1 MASNKETRNLKL
13 HPMAIY
19 TFIKAQAGTLA
30 KALSESVMNS
40 LDAFSNQVNIGLTET
55 GYVIEDDGMGFN
67 STQEIYSWFET
78 LGWPHDELPGN
89 HRQWGKFGLGRAQ
102 QWAYASNVWHSN
114 GFLMTVDIRKK
125 GLDYEL
131 TDVEPRKGTKITG
144 TFYKPLDFAEIQR
157 VEREL
162 RDLVRYVTPM
172 VTFNGSIINKDPALE
187 EWTFVTDDAYVRVD
201 EKSHQASIYNGGIL
215 VNHFQ
220 KRRFDFAGV
229 VVTKPNAMLH
239 LNVARNEIL
248 EAECEAWP
256 RIRKTLP
263 KMEDSGTA
271 SKAKKLTAKELRRL
285 TERLVSQVHSGV
297 LKLEEAMT
305 ELPSLVT
312 TVYGR
317 SVPFYDLGRAGCYR
331 PVVFVPKGDE
341 FGKRLSQLRNALV
354 LSTETLD
361 LWGCKTP
368 EAFRD
373 LLIAQGKQ
381 DHGRRFDAKAMCTH
395 PWTCDAKALFPSMA
409 GERTELP
416 VNKLTP
422 REKAVCIALNCNAR
436 YLTKELFPLLEAAG
450 ITLREHAQYLPIAF
464 GDSPAD
470 IAWLSGTGGS
480 LIVRRGDAV
489 REMEGGTTRLL
500 THIIA
505 CLREALKDRLGERTD
520 ELLMKLFATTNALGS
535 FTLNAMARFVSE
547 CQKRDLALPEKH
559 LVDLGNAGV
568 VSVDKDGSQPATA
581 EVVELAR
588 AAA

>member
-40 LDAFSNQVNIGLTET
+40 LDAFGTHVNITLTDT

-89 HRQWGKFGLGRAQ
+89 HRQFGKFGLGRAQ

-114 GFLMTVDIRKK
+114 GFLMTVDIQKT
-125 GLDYEL
+125 GLDYVL
-131 TDVEPRKGTKITG
+131 TEVSPRKGTKITG

-162 RDLVRYVTPM
+162 RDLVRYVTP
-172 VTFNGSIINKDPALE
+172 VVVFNGSIINKDPALE

-201 EKSHQASIYNGGIL
+201 EKGHQASIYNGGIL

-220 KRRFDFAGV
+220 KRRFDFAGI
-229 VVTKPNAMLH
+229 VVTKPDAMLH

-271 SKAKKLTAKELRRL
+271 SKAKKLTAKEQRIL
-285 TERLVSQVHSGV
+285 TQRLVSQVKAGV
-297 LKLEEAMT
+297 LNLQEAMA

-317 SVPFYDLGRAGCYR
+317 SVPFYDLGRAGCYS

-341 FGKRLSQLRNALV
+341 FGKRLSQLRKALV
-354 LSTETLD
+354 LNAETLE
-361 LWGCKTP
+361 LWDCDTP

-373 LLIAQGKQ
+373 LLIALGK
-381 DHGRRFDAKAMCTH
+381 DDSRLFDAKEMCTH
-395 PWTCDAKALFPSMA
+395 PWTRDAKALFPSMA
-409 GERTELP
+409 GERIELP
-416 VNKLTP
+416 VSKLTP

-436 YLTKELFPLLEAAG
+436 YLTKDLPPLLEAVD
-450 ITLREHAQYLPIAF
+450 IKLRGYSQYLPIEF
-464 GDSPAD
+464 GDSPGQ
-470 IAWLSGTGGS
+470 IAWLSDTDK
-480 LIVRRGDAV
+480 LIVRRAEAV
-489 REMEGGTTRLL
+489 REMEGGTPRLL

-505 CLREALKDRLGERTD
+505 CLREALKERLGERTD
-520 ELLMKLFATTNALGS
+520 EVLMKLFATSGALGQ
-535 FTLNAMARFVSE
+535 FTLNAMARYVSE

-559 LVDLGNAGV
+559 LVHLGIAGV
-568 VSVDKDGSQPATA
+568 VSSEEDGTQQVTA
-581 EVVELAR
+581 DVVQLPE
-588 AAA
+588 AA